1 MKIIVF
7 FLLSLLIVEAVC
19 AEQRLSDI
27 RPGVPCDKIPETEK
41 RLGSLELAVHD
52 AKGISKYTGTHGEKK
67 ATIVYHCDKGRLTEQ
82 KIIVISTTRDEAYRF
97 ANEQK
102 IELTKRL
109 GDPIHDGLDLNIW
122 KRLFFGFV
130 GADLDYLTGAVVW
143 GRAKE
148 DAMLL
153 VKETGTNLWE
163 ISISLGSSKL
173 EYILNS

>member
-1 MKIIVF
+1 MKIIIV
-7 FLLSLLIVEAVC
+7 FLLSTLLVEAVC

-27 RPGVPCDKIPETEK
+27 RPGVTCDTIPETEK
-41 RLGSLELAVHD
+41 RLGSVELSIQD
-52 AKGISKYTGTHGEKK
+52 AKGISKYTGTHGGKK

-122 KRLFFGFV
+122 KKLFFGFV
-130 GADLDYLTGAVVW
+130 GADLDYLTGVVVW

-163 ISISLGSSKL
+163 ISISQGSSKL